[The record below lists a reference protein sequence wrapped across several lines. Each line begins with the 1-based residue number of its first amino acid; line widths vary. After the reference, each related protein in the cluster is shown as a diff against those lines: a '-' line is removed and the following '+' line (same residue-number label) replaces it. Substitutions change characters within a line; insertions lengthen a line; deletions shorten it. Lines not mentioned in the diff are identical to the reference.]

1 MSEQFKGDH
10 EKKISIKIIFT
21 VFMLWIAA
29 TGMSYAGADIM
40 VDEPIFSFGS
50 VVEGT
55 QVTHDFIVRN
65 PGDDVLSI
73 LRVATSCGCTVAD
86 YPKTVAPGETGLI
99 HVKANTS
106 GYAGSVFKRKLVIRT
121 DAPEKKSVVLQI
133 EGNVE

>member
-40 VDEPIFSFGS
+40 VDEPIFSFDS
-50 VVEGT
+50 VIENT
-55 QVTHDFIVRN
+55 QITHDFIVRN
-65 PGDDVLSI
+65 PENDVLSI
-73 LRVATSCGCTVAD
+73 LRMATSCGCTVAD